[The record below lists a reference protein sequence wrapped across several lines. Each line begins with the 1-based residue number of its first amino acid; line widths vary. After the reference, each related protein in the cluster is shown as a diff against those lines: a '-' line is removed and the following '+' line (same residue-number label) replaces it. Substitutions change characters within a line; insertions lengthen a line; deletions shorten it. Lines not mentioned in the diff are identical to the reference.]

1 MINTLCFHCRGHKFN
16 SRMGT
21 KVLQAMGC
29 SQKKKKP
36 EKQASLSTAL
46 KELTWCLG
54 KGLKLLNSHV
64 KQPDYQYLLL
74 LLLLLTTTTTNNY
87 SHKTKNVLDFLHQ

>member
-29 SQKKKKP
+29 SQKKNP
-36 EKQASLSTAL
+36 EKQASLPTAL
-46 KELTWCLG
+46 KELTWCLS

-64 KQPDYQYLLL
+64 KQLDYQYLLL
-74 LLLLLTTTTTNNY
+74 LLLTTTATNNY